1 MVKKVTEKC
10 IEGLANGQVGLYMK
24 SHHCLVDGT
33 GGSGLGGIIADLN
46 PDADSAPVD
55 PAAAALTAVSDC
67 VTVFDCASTEPG
79 RGFAGDTA
87 RWLWGEFAA

>member
-1 MVKKVTEKC
+1 MTAALEKVTDVRPRAVLSE
-10 IEGLANGQVGLYMK
+10 
-24 SHHCLVDGT
+24 
-33 GGSGLGGIIADLN
+33 